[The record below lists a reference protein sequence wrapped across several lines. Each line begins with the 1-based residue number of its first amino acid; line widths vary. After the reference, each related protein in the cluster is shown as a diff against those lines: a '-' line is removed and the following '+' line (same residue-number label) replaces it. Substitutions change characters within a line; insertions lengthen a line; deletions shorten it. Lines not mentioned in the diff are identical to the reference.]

1 MEFVGKLESYSG
13 NKMIIDIPNGFDM
26 NEIVRKSKQ
35 GELIVDFY
43 EKDTITDLQRKH
55 YWALV
60 GDIEEYTGYT
70 ADVIDSYLRVQFMKL
85 ISLEE
90 YPSLK
95 RNQMKKTVASEL
107 LEHVID
113 LCITNDIPF
122 RKQQFYLTINTS
134 KMLYALTL
142 KRLCWVCGKP
152 NSEIMHVEAVGSG
165 RDRKQIDHSKHHFM
179 CGCREH
185 HSEQHNIGI
194 DSYMIKYHF
203 KPIKLNYE
211 DLIKLGLMTRTQVR
225 KLEEDKIGTTQNVQQ
240 TNH

>member
-13 NKMIIDIPNGFDM
+13 NKMIIDIPDGFDM
-26 NEIVRKSKQ
+26 NEIVRKSEQ
-35 GELIVDFY
+35 GELVVDFY
-43 EKDTITDLQRKH
+43 EKDTITNLQRKH

-70 ADVIDSYLRVQFMKL
+70 KDVIDSFLRVEFMKL

-107 LEHVID
+107 LEYVID
-113 LCITNDIPF
+113 LCITNGIPF

-152 NSEIMHVEAVGSG
+152 NSEIMHVETVGSG
-165 RDRKQIDHSKHHFM
+165 RDRKKIDHSKHHFM
-179 CGCREH
+179 CGCWKH
-185 HSEQHNIGI
+185 HQEQHAIGI
-194 DSYMIKYHF
+194 DTYMTKYHF
-203 KPIKLNYE
+203 KPITLNYE
-211 DLIKLGLMTRTQVR
+211 DLIKLGLMSKKKVEE
-225 KLEEDKIGTTQNVQQ
+225 LEAIEIG
-240 TNH
+240 

>member
-1 MEFVGKLESYSG
+1 MEFIGKLESHSG
-13 NKMIIDIPNGFDM
+13 NKMIIDIPDGFDM
-26 NEIVRKSKQ
+26 DEIVRKSEQ
-35 GELIVDFY
+35 GDLVVDFY
-43 EKDTITDLQRKH
+43 ERNSITDLQRKH

-70 ADVIDSYLRVQFMKL
+70 KDVIDSFLRVEFMKL

-107 LEHVID
+107 LEYVID

-142 KRLCWVCGKP
+142 KRLCFICGKP
-152 NSEIMHVEAVGSG
+152 HSDVHHIIGSTVGMGNNRKKVSHVG
-165 RDRKQIDHSKHHFM
+165 RQVI
-179 CGCREH
+179 CLCREH
-185 HSEQHNIGI
+185 HNLIHAGSEQEIFEKHHIA
-194 DSYMIKYHF
+194 
-203 KPIKLNYE
+203 PIKLSEE
-211 DLIKLGLMTRTQVR
+211 DVKRLGL
-225 KLEEDKIGTTQNVQQ
+225 
-240 TNH
+240 

>member
-13 NKMIIDIPNGFDM
+13 NKMIIDIPDGFDM
-26 NEIVRKSKQ
+26 NEIVRKSEQ
-35 GELIVDFY
+35 GELVVDFY
-43 EKDTITDLQRKH
+43 EKDTITNLQRKH

-70 ADVIDSYLRVQFMKL
+70 KDVIDSFLRVEFMKL

-95 RNQMKKTVASEL
+95 RNQMKKTVTSEL
-107 LEHVID
+107 LEYVID
-113 LCITNDIPF
+113 LCITNGIPF

-179 CGCREH
+179 CGCWKH
-185 HSEQHNIGI
+185 HQEQHAIGI
-194 DSYMIKYHF
+194 DTYMTKYHF
-203 KPIKLNYE
+203 KPITLNYE
-211 DLIKLGLMTRTQVR
+211 DLIKLGLMTKTQVR
-225 KLEEDKIGTTQNVQQ
+225 KLEEDRIGTAQNVQQ